1 MDAPLRAEVDDDV
14 GLVLGS
20 AQALIDN
27 VGRVILGK
35 ADQVRMVVAAL
46 LARGHVLIEDAPGMG
61 KTLLAKTLAR
71 SIGGS
76 VGRVQGTVD
85 LMPADITGVTVFDQ
99 QHRDWHFRPG
109 PLFHHV
115 LLFDEINRATPRAQ
129 AALLEAM
136 AEGHVTVDGVT
147 RELPRPF
154 FVLATQNPYGEEGT
168 FPLVSGEYDR
178 FAVSVQVGLPDRESE
193 RALLR
198 RVGGRHALDDLVPVL
213 SPEALDELCVA
224 VATVHVAPSVEDY
237 VLDIAAATRSDASF
251 RQGISPRATQV
262 LLDVAKANAALD
274 GRAFVTPDDVQ
285 AVAVA
290 VLAHRVEAGHRMLAS
305 GAAREAVEQLLTTV
319 RVPDV

>member
-1 MDAPLRAEVDDDV
+1 MDGLAQAETDDV
-14 GLVLGS
+14 GVVLES

-35 ADQVRMVVAAL
+35 ADQVRIVVAAL

-71 SIGGS
+71 SVGGT

-99 QHRDWHFRPG
+99 EQRDWQFRPG

-147 RELPRPF
+147 RELPNPF

-198 RVGGRHALDDLVPVL
+198 QVGGRPALDDLEPVL
-213 SPEALDELCVA
+213 SPESLLGLCAA
-224 VATVHVAPSVEDY
+224 VASVHVASGVEDY
-237 VLDIAAATRSDASF
+237 VLDLAAATRSDASF

-262 LLDVAKANAALD
+262 LLDVAKSYAALD

-290 VLAHRVEAGHRMLAS
+290 VLAHRVDAGHRILAS
-305 GAAREAVEQLLTTV
+305 GAGRDAVEQLLTSV
-319 RVPDV
+319 PVPDV

>member
-1 MDAPLRAEVDDDV
+1 MDGPVRAEVDDV

-20 AQALIDN
+20 ARALIDN

-35 ADQVRMVVAAL
+35 SDQVRIVVAAL

-71 SIGGS
+71 SVGGT

-99 QHRDWHFRPG
+99 EHRDWHFRPG

-136 AEGHVTVDGVT
+136 AEGNVTVDGVT
-147 RELPRPF
+147 RELPKPF

-198 RVGGRHALDDLVPVL
+198 RVGGRPALDELAPVL
-213 SPEALDELCVA
+213 SPAELDELCDS
-224 VATVHVAPSVEDY
+224 VATVHVASSVEDY
-237 VLDIAAATRSDASF
+237 VLDLAAATRSDASF
-251 RQGISPRATQV
+251 RQGISPRATQM
-262 LLDVAKANAALD
+262 LLDVAKSHAALD
-274 GRAFVTPDDVQ
+274 GRPFVTPDDVQ

-290 VLAHRVEAGHRMLAS
+290 VLAHRVDAGHRLLAS
-305 GAAREAVEQLLTTV
+305 GAARDAVEQHLTAV

>member
-1 MDAPLRAEVDDDV
+1 MDGRVRAEVDDV
-14 GLVLGS
+14 GVVLGS
-20 AQALIDN
+20 ARALIDN

-35 ADQVRMVVAAL
+35 SDQVRLVVAAL

-71 SIGGS
+71 SIGGT

-99 QHRDWHFRPG
+99 ERRDWHFRPG

-154 FVLATQNPYGEEGT
+154 FVLATQNPSGEEGT

-198 RVGGRHALDDLVPVL
+198 RVGGHHALDDLAPVL
-213 SPEALDELCVA
+213 SPADLDDLCDA
-224 VATVHVAPSVEDY
+224 VATVHVAASVEDY
-237 VLDIAAATRSDASF
+237 VLDLAGATRSDSAF

-262 LLDVAKANAALD
+262 LLDVAKAHAALD

-290 VLAHRVEAGHRMLAS
+290 VLVHRVDAGHRVLGS
-305 GAAREAVEQLLTTV
+305 GAARDAVELLLTTV

>member
-1 MDAPLRAEVDDDV
+1 
-14 GLVLGS
+14 
-20 AQALIDN
+20 
-27 VGRVILGK
+27 
-35 ADQVRMVVAAL
+35 
-46 LARGHVLIEDAPGMG
+46 
-61 KTLLAKTLAR
+61 
-71 SIGGS
+71 
-76 VGRVQGTVD
+76 
-85 LMPADITGVTVFDQ
+85 MPADITGVTVFDQ
-99 QHRDWHFRPG
+99 ERRDWQFRPG

-136 AEGHVTVDGVT
+136 AEGQVTVDGVT

-198 RVGGRHALDDLVPVL
+198 QVGGRPALDDLVPVL
-213 SPEALDELCVA
+213 SPETLDDVCDA
-224 VATVHVAPSVEDY
+224 VATVHVASSVEDY
-237 VLDIAAATRSDASF
+237 VLDLAAATRSDASF

-262 LLDVAKANAALD
+262 LLDVAKSNAALD

-290 VLAHRVEAGHRMLAS
+290 VLAHRVDAGHRLLGS
-305 GAAREAVEQLLTTV
+305 GAARDAVEQLLTAV

>member
-1 MDAPLRAEVDDDV
+1 MDGQTAAVPDDTDV
-14 GLVLGS
+14 VLAS

-35 ADQVRMVVAAL
+35 TDEVRIVVAAL

-71 SIGGS
+71 SIGGT

-99 QHRDWHFRPG
+99 EHRDWQFRPG

-147 RELPRPF
+147 RALPAPF

-198 RVGGRHALDDLVPVL
+198 RVGGRPALDELEPVL
-213 SPEALDELCVA
+213 SPETLAELCDV
-224 VATVHVAPSVEDY
+224 VATVHVAAAVEDY
-237 VLDIAAATRSDASF
+237 VLDLATATRSDASF

-262 LLDVAKANAALD
+262 LLDVAKARAALE
-274 GRAFVTPDDVQ
+274 GRSFVTPDDVQ
-285 AVAVA
+285 AVAVP
-290 VLAHRVEAGHRMLAS
+290 VLAHRVDAGHRMLAS
-305 GAAREAVEQLLTTV
+305 GTGRDAVVQLLGSV

>member
-1 MDAPLRAEVDDDV
+1 MDAPLRTEVDDDV
-14 GLVLGS
+14 GLVLRS

-213 SPEALDELCVA
+213 SPEALDDLCVA
-224 VATVHVAPSVEDY
+224 VATVHVAPGVEDY
-237 VLDIAAATRSDASF
+237 VLDMAAATRSDASF
-251 RQGISPRATQV
+251 RQGISPRATQM

>member
-1 MDAPLRAEVDDDV
+1 MDAQTGAEPVAA
-14 GLVLGS
+14 GAVLGS
-20 AQALIDN
+20 AQALVDN

-35 ADQVRMVVAAL
+35 SDQVRIVVAAL

-71 SIGGS
+71 SIGGT

-85 LMPADITGVTVFDQ
+85 LMPADITGVTIFDQ
-99 QHRDWHFRPG
+99 EHRDWQFRPG

-147 RELPRPF
+147 RELPVPF

-198 RVGGRHALDDLVPVL
+198 RVGGRAAFEELSPVL
-213 SPEALDELCVA
+213 SPESLAELCA
-224 VATVHVAPSVEDY
+224 TVATVHVAAAVEDY
-237 VLDIAAATRSDASF
+237 VLDLAAATRSDVSF

-262 LLDVAKANAALD
+262 LLDVAKAHAALD
-274 GRAFVTPDDVQ
+274 GRAFVSPDDIQ
-285 AVAVA
+285 TVAVP
-290 VLAHRVEAGHRMLAS
+290 VLGHRVDAGRRMLTS
-305 GAAREAVEQLLTTV
+305 GAGRDAVVQLLASV
-319 RVPDV
+319 PVPDL

>member
-1 MDAPLRAEVDDDV
+1 MDAPLRTEVDDDV
-14 GLVLGS
+14 GLVLRS

-213 SPEALDELCVA
+213 SPEALDDLCVA
-224 VATVHVAPSVEDY
+224 VATVHVAPGVEDY
-237 VLDIAAATRSDASF
+237 VLDMAAATRSDASF
-251 RQGISPRATQV
+251 RQGISPRATQM

-290 VLAHRVEAGHRMLAS
+290 VLAHRIEAGHRMLAS